1 MPINQPLDRMATT
14 FARDASASA
23 LPLTRFRWWIVA
35 VLFLLNFVNNID
47 RQVFALVGPTV
58 QHDLRLGELEFA
70 RLVEVFQFV
79 FAIGCLAA
87 GPIVDR
93 VGVRKMAL
101 GAIAW
106 FSMAQLGHIFAR
118 SMLGL
123 VVARVGLAIG
133 EAPIY
138 PATLKAIGEWAPR
151 SERSVMAGAVHFGVM
166 LGPCIAPVF
175 IPWLTAVWGWQAGF
189 VVTGLLGF
197 LVLIPFWLVY
207 STPENTLRA
216 SEAEKNAIFESRVR
230 TVPTIRTPW
239 LGLLRHRQVW
249 VYIVIQSFVNPAW
262 WFLVYWLPKFLG
274 EVFGI
279 KGSHLTPYLTTVYAV
294 AAVGAIGGGSISGL
308 LLRRGWPLHRA
319 RISTMLLCGLLMP
332 VIIVAAHTRSAWAAI
347 AVISLAAV
355 IHQTWTATGAAIL
368 ADLVPPRAIASTV
381 GLGTFI
387 GSIAGVVGAEVT
399 GRILS
404 VWPAFYLPMFIY
416 AGFAYLGATAMI
428 QILSPRMQPAE
439 DL

>member
-1 MPINQPLDRMATT
+1 MNTLI
-14 FARDASASA
+14 ARDTSVSAP
-23 LPLTRFRWWIVA
+23 PLTRFRWWIVA
-35 VLFLLNFVNNID
+35 MLFLLNFVNNID
-47 RQVFALVGPTV
+47 RQVFALVGPTI
-58 QHDLRLGELEFA
+58 QHDLRLGELDFA

-87 GPIVDR
+87 GPVVDR
-93 VGVRKMAL
+93 VGVRTMAR

-106 FSMAQLGHIFAR
+106 FSVAQLAHVFAR

-123 VVARVGLAIG
+123 AVARVGLAVG

-151 SERSVMAGAVHFGVM
+151 SERSIMAGAVHFGVM
-166 LGPCIAPVF
+166 LGPCIAPIFV
-175 IPWLTAVWGWQAGF
+175 PWLTAMWGWQSGF
-189 VVTGLLGF
+189 VMTGLLGF
-197 LVLIPFWLVY
+197 LLMIPFWLIY
-207 STPENTLRA
+207 DAPENSPRA
-216 SEAEKNAIFESRVR
+216 SKAEKDAIFVTRVV
-230 TVPTIRTPW
+230 TAPSTRTPW

-249 VYIVIQSFVNPAW
+249 VYIVIQAVVNPAW

-279 KGSHLTPYLTTVYAV
+279 KGPALTPYLITVYAV

-319 RISTMLLCGLLMP
+319 RISTMLLCGLAMP
-332 VIIVAAHTRSAWAAI
+332 VIILAAYTRSAGVAV
-347 AVISLAAV
+347 AVISLGAV

-368 ADLVPPRAIASTV
+368 ADLVPARAIASTV
-381 GLGTFI
+381 GLATFV
-387 GSIAGVVGAEVT
+387 GSIAGVLGAELT

-404 VWPAFYLPMFIY
+404 VRPAFYQPMFIY
-416 AGFAYLGATAMI
+416 AGFAYLAATAMI
-428 QILSPRMQPAE
+428 QILSPRMQPAR
-439 DL
+439 DV

>member
-47 RQVFALVGPTV
+47 RQVFALVGPTI
-58 QHDLRLGELEFA
+58 QHDLRLGELDFA

-87 GPIVDR
+87 GPVVDR

-123 VVARVGLAIG
+123 AVARVGLAIG

-138 PATLKAIGEWAPR
+138 PASLKAIGEWAPR
-151 SERSVMAGAVHFGVM
+151 SERSMMAGAVHFGVM

-207 STPENTLRA
+207 STPENSLRA

-279 KGSHLTPYLTTVYAV
+279 KGPHLTPYLTTVYAV

-319 RISTMLLCGLLMP
+319 RISTMLLCGLVMP
-332 VIIVAAHTRSAWAAI
+332 VIILAAHTRSAWAAI

-439 DL
+439 EL